1 MVVIYMK
8 KNNFL
13 LFILTI
19 SLSSALFADYS
30 LGFKSKKFEF
40 PILEWICSQCRHGNS
55 DSDKRCEYCGKLKDS

>member
-1 MVVIYMK
+1 MK

-19 SLSSALFADYS
+19 YLSSALFADYG
-30 LGFKSKKFEF
+30 LLFKSNSLEG

>member
-1 MVVIYMK
+1 MK
-8 KNNFL
+8 KKNFL

-30 LGFKSKKFEF
+30 LIFKSNSLEA

-55 DSDKRCEYCGKLKDS
+55 DSDKRCEYCGKSK